1 MKTFTLTTLVAS
13 AAAFKDGNPRGW
25 DRSRRCDDD
34 YGFDPDPRNPF
45 DTAPCGLC
53 DGVGGEVWGDE
64 KNDFVATPCVPIAD
78 STEVQPVAPAIWGGA
93 FTVELEEIMINEC
106 DENGQNCQFPDEGG
120 SVPAHEYVRQGG
132 LWHMDFW
139 RNNETNADGPQPNR
153 ILIEYDYAFSSTEP
167 PIAILDTG
175 ANDVFHYP
183 GRPIMNLP
191 KEMFV
196 VSYDAVPFIGDLCI
210 CIGLNKAGPITPDH
224 MLANPDEITSIDTAY
239 PVSFLRNVYFYFF
252 V

>member
-45 DTAPCGLC
+45 DMEGPCGLC

-78 STEVQPVAPAIWGGA
+78 STEVQPVAPAMWGGA

-106 DENGQNCQFPDEGG
+106 DENGQFPSNLDEARARASPQCLTRSAFKHDSCCNGG
-120 SVPAHEYVRQGG
+120 GG
-132 LWHMDFW
+132 GD
-139 RNNETNADGPQPNR
+139 DG
-153 ILIEYDYAFSSTEP
+153 
-167 PIAILDTG
+167 
-175 ANDVFHYP
+175 NDASAKVAP
-183 GRPIMNLP
+183 WLEGSESMG
-191 KEMFV
+191 V
-196 VSYDAVPFIGDLCI
+196 
-210 CIGLNKAGPITPDH
+210 
-224 MLANPDEITSIDTAY
+224 
-239 PVSFLRNVYFYFF
+239 
-252 V
+252 